1 MSVNFYLRKLRG
13 AFFSAYEVFFTL
25 FVIVYTKVTRK
36 KTIPQNSDKLRVL
49 HYSEAYSVGGVLKV
63 IERLSRG
70 LYESSNSKI
79 EQALILIDKPEIQE
93 YFEKIT
99 QNNLNVIETRYIDL
113 PSEYFSFKEFYHLQ
127 SLIKED
133 NFNIAH
139 IHLYAPDSCRTAI
152 LAASMAGI
160 RVITTEHNNS
170 IKTTFRLNVLK
181 KLNQHLIH
189 KIIAVSEAVR
199 ERLIQ
204 EREIDSMKIRCIPNG
219 VDSTHY
225 NKNNYSVNLIED
237 LKSNFTFNKSTL
249 LIGMIGALHRNKG
262 YNYLLLAAKSIIKKH
277 PNTKLIFIGEG
288 DFREELEKITQHLN
302 FKKNVEFLGYI
313 EEVSP
318 YYSIFDIFVL
328 PSLVEGMPLCVLEAM
343 AMGVPVIATAVDGS
357 KELVLDGETGLLVQ
371 PKNDTALSEA
381 MEYMIKNPEKVKE
394 MANAGKRRIRDKYS
408 LQRNI
413 EQTFDLYLN

>member
-1 MSVNFYLRKLRG
+1 ML
-13 AFFSAYEVFFTL
+13 FTL
-25 FVIVYTKVTRK
+25 FVIVYIKVIRK
-36 KTIPQNSDKLRVL
+36 KTIPKNSDKLRVL

-70 LYESSNSKI
+70 LCESSNSKI
-79 EQALILIDKPEIQE
+79 EQALILINKPEIQE
-93 YFEKIT
+93 YFEKVT

-204 EREIDSMKIRCIPNG
+204 ERGIDSMKIRCIPNG

-225 NKNNYSVNLIED
+225 NKNNFSVNLIED

-302 FKKNVEFLGYI
+302 FKKNIEFLGYI

-318 YYSIFDIFVL
+318 YYLIFDIFVL

-371 PKNDTALSEA
+371 PKNETALSEA
-381 MEYMIKNPEKVKE
+381 MEYMIENPEKVKE

-413 EQTFDLYLN
+413 EQTFNLYLN